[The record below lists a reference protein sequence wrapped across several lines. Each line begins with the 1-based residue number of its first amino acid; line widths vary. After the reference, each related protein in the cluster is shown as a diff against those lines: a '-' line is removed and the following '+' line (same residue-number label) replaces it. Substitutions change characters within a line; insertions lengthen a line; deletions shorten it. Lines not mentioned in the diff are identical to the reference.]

1 MWTCGTGPPA
11 TAPPPS
17 YATPSAASSIRLD
30 PENLCRRAEAATHA
44 RSVRYWAD
52 DHGATGVVQIRLPA
66 DQARGVYAVIDTLAR
81 TAGDPD
87 QAEGATEPRTLAQ
100 KRADT
105 ARDLILDAATTT
117 STAPCTC
124 PHRET
129 GNATDRADDGVE
141 DTGVRAGG
149 AAAGG
154 AAAGGA
160 AAGGAAAGGAAAG
173 GAAAGGAAAGP
184 DQRVEGRDPV
194 RGLRSTTPTA
204 PVRAEI
210 RVTIPWET
218 LTGHSDRPAEMEGHG
233 PLPADLARRMAAD
246 PDSTWR
252 RLLTDPTTGIAAH
265 LDTRRYRPPP
275 GMDDYV
281 RSRDLTCT
289 APGCRIPATR
299 CDLDHVIA
307 YDHTHPGHHGGPG
320 RTHPNN
326 LRPCCRR
333 HHRLKTH
340 TSWQCHTTHD
350 PHDGA
355 TPSIVWTSPSG
366 HRWRVTAP
374 ALEPPPWDRDHET
387 DHGSGEPTAA

>member
-1 MWTCGTGPPA
+1 MPGR
-11 TAPPPS
+11 TAPLTLAALETGRIALSHARVVIEQTEACTDETARRVDVDLWDRP
-17 YATPSAASSIRLD
+17 ARDRTPTQLRDTVRRIMIRLD
-30 PENLCRRAEAATHA
+30 PENLRRRAEAATHA

-87 QAEGATEPRTLAQ
+87 QAEGAAEPRTLAQ

-117 STAPCTC
+117 SSTAPCSC
-124 PHRET
+124 PHPHDTPDTSGNET
-129 GNATDRADDGVE
+129 AGDG
-141 DTGVRAGG
+141 TA
-149 AAAGG
+149 
-154 AAAGGA
+154 
-160 AAGGAAAGGAAAG
+160 
-173 GAAAGGAAAGP
+173 
-184 DQRVEGRDPV
+184 EGRDPV
-194 RGLRSTTPTA
+194 RGLRSDTPTA

-307 YDHTHPGHHGGPG
+307 YDHTHPDHHGGRG

-340 TSWQCHTTHD
+340 TGWRCHTTRD

-374 ALEPPPWDRDHET
+374 ALEPPPWDRDDEA
-387 DHGSGEPTAA
+387 DHRDGRDRSAAA